1 MALSVMSLMLAAME
15 SYSPEF
21 TNPQSFTMSF
31 GTLKDQ
37 RKLEFTDDGR
47 LLLRRGGPWPF
58 VELTREL
65 SEEEDFGYSFDLTRL
80 DDNSSMCCG
89 FDDGKQ
95 HYTGMIYF
103 NPDGVL
109 HVLNPNGLYDRTKL
123 ALKHGI
129 QYHVTVAVCR
139 ATSCVTVEIDGVG
152 KHVGTVALHPHL
164 RFFRL
169 NPQAPDGNRNAIG
182 NFELHRLPSRMEDHE
197 NAAAGLAMEVVGPD
211 GNETK
216 TSVLSDGDFRKSVL
230 FSEKTSL
237 TVVFPYPV
245 ELTAIQLYG
254 GAEDG
259 TSSPKS
265 FAVEEF
271 ADDQWRMLVDC
282 TDAQDFAGIR
292 CRHAE
297 ECVTIGMFKTTVV
310 ERVRISLNAAHGAGQ
325 VALREIELLSTKKRE
340 QMLPLSEL
348 LQMEFRLPVHRNP
361 TEAKLTF
368 VVADHSQAPHE
379 GVLSIIQ
386 ENGNL
391 FQKRTIQLEK
401 GRFDVVLTGLATLP
415 AGRHWAVFETERGT
429 MKRLLRVERTPS
441 EQGSSETRL
450 VAGKKWMFTPDM
462 YELSDW
468 DLVDVRV
475 FPPEI
480 HKVAQTPDDQYL
492 IMTGNEFYKTADG
505 RYCLTATDFGY
516 GSGMFS
522 EKRQKRFFVSDKP
535 DSGYMQVTEKPPVGK
550 RVNPL
555 RPFRPAAF
563 PKAPEGIQFEFYDP
577 QKHGKIALGDLNYV
591 YSYEP
596 KDYGCVKAKPKT
608 YWVTGRTA
616 DGKFVMMRHEPLFT
630 DSGNY
635 GEEDFDNGFMTN
647 DNFGG
652 MWLSFDGTE
661 CYWAQ
666 GQTVRRSPPYAVPYD
681 NLQTGFRLMTIYS
694 TRDGI
699 DWQYRHCLELPSEND
714 SGGAQHYGA
723 KLMPLADANLMLAML
738 YNYDADAQQIYD
750 ELLYSRDG
758 LHFHRFPRGKP
769 FVRGKIGEWY
779 CEWYYGHAFLGQ
791 QWVQDGNDWY
801 QLANYCTPLPHFA
814 HEVVMMHNKLKL
826 VTADDLRLRFDKRE
840 LATRWPHF
848 DDVGG
853 WEGLAELI
861 RRSYYAVGVV
871 KMRVDGWFGLCAY
884 DSEGSFTTHKLRGC
898 KRVYANA
905 DVQKSGRLKM
915 ELLDADGTVLRSVN
929 IRGNGLK
936 IPVFEGLAEDKEY
949 RLRGTMRN
957 TVLYSLSFE

>member
-1 MALSVMSLMLAAME
+1 MVLSVMPLMLAALE
-15 SYSPEF
+15 SFAPDF
-21 TNPQSFTMSF
+21 TNPQSFTTSF
-31 GTLKDQ
+31 GALKDQ

-58 VELTREL
+58 VELSCEL

-109 HVLNPNGLYDRTKL
+109 NVLNPQGLYNRTKL
-123 ALKHGI
+123 ALKSGVP
-129 QYHVTVAVCR
+129 YHVSVAVRR
-139 ATSCVTVEIDGVG
+139 ATSRATVEIEGVG
-152 KHVGTVALHPHL
+152 KHVGMVALHPHL

-169 NPQAPDGNRNAIG
+169 NPQAPDGNKNAIG
-182 NFELHRLPSRMEDHE
+182 NFELHRLPSRMADHE
-197 NAAAGLAMEVVGPD
+197 NVATGLEMEVVGPD
-211 GNETK
+211 GNVTK
-216 TSVLSDGDFRKSVL
+216 TSFLTDGDFQTDVM
-230 FSEKTSL
+230 FTEKTSL
-237 TVVFPYPV
+237 MAVFPQAV

-254 GAEDG
+254 GTENG
-259 TSSPKS
+259 KCSPKT
-265 FAVEEF
+265 FAVEG
-271 ADDQWRMLVDC
+271 LVDGKWQLLVNC
-282 TDAQDFAGIR
+282 ADAQDFAGIR
-292 CRHAE
+292 GIRAE
-297 ECVTIGMFKTTVV
+297 ERFVIGKFNPTVV
-310 ERVRISLNAAHGAGQ
+310 ERVRIRLEAAHGAGQ
-325 VALREIELLSTKKRE
+325 VALREIELLSTKKCE
-340 QMLPLSEL
+340 QTVPLSEL
-348 LQMEFRLPVHRNP
+348 LQMEFRLPIHRNISK
-361 TEAKLTF
+361 AVITF
-368 VVADHSQAPHE
+368 VVADHVQAPHE
-379 GVLSIIQ
+379 GILSIIQ
-386 ENGNL
+386 EDGNL
-391 FQKRTIQLEK
+391 FQKREIQLKK
-401 GRFDVVLTGLATLP
+401 GRFDVTLTGLATLP
-415 AGRHWAVFETERGT
+415 AGRHWTVFETNRGT
-429 MKRLLRVERTPS
+429 IKRLLRVERMSS

-462 YELSDW
+462 YDLSDW
-468 DLVDVRV
+468 DCVDVRV

-480 HKVAQTPDDQYL
+480 HKIAQTPDEQYL
-492 IMTGNEFYKTADG
+492 IMTGSEFYQTTDG

-516 GSGMFS
+516 GGGMFS
-522 EKRQKRFFVSDKP
+522 EKRQKRIFVSDKP
-535 DSGYMQVTEKPPVGK
+535 DSGYMQVAEKPPVGK

-555 RPFRPAAF
+555 RPFRPASF
-563 PKAPEGIQFEFYDP
+563 PKAPQGTQFEFYDP

-616 DGKFVMMRHEPLFT
+616 EGKFVMMRREPLFT
-630 DSGNY
+630 DFGNY

-666 GQTVRRSPPYAVPYD
+666 GQTVKRSPPYAVPYD
-681 NLQTGFRLMTIYS
+681 NLQTGLRLMTIYS

-699 DWQYRHCLELPSEND
+699 DWQYRHCMEVPSIMD
-714 SGGAQHYGA
+714 SEGAQHYGA
-723 KLMPLADANLMLAML
+723 TLMPLADANLMLAML
-738 YNYDADAQQIYD
+738 YNYDADAQQIYN

-758 LHFHRFPRGKP
+758 LHFHRFPRCKP
-769 FVRGKIGEWY
+769 FVRGKIEWY

-791 QWVQDGNDWY
+791 QWVQDGNDLY

-814 HEVVMMHNKLKL
+814 HEVVMMHSKLKQ
-826 VTADDLRLRFDKRE
+826 VTADDLRLRFEKRQ

-848 DDVGG
+848 DNVGG

-861 RRSYYAVGVV
+861 RQSYYAVGVI

-884 DSEGSFTTHKLRGC
+884 DTEGTFTTHKLCGC
-898 KRVYANA
+898 KCVYANA
-905 DVQKSGRLKM
+905 NVQNYGRLKM
-915 ELLDADGTVLRSVN
+915 ELLDVDGTVLRSVD
-929 IRGNGLK
+929 IRGNDLK
-936 IPVFEGLAEDKEY
+936 LPVFEELAEEKEY

-957 TVLYSLSFE
+957 TVLFSLSFE

>member
-1 MALSVMSLMLAAME
+1 MNGEWLRKLMMALSIIPLMLKALE
-15 SYSPEF
+15 SFAPDF
-21 TNPQSFTMSF
+21 TNLQSLTTSF
-31 GTLKDQ
+31 GALKDQ
-37 RKLEFTDDGR
+37 RKLAFTDDGR
-47 LLLRRGGPWPF
+47 MLLWRGGPWPF
-58 VELTREL
+58 VEMAREL
-65 SEEEDFGYSFDLTRL
+65 SESEDFGYSFDLTRL
-80 DDNSSMCCG
+80 DDISSMCCG

-109 HVLNPNGLYDRTKL
+109 HVLNPEGLYDRTKL
-123 ALKHGI
+123 ALKHGV
-129 QYHVTVAVCR
+129 QYHVSVAVCR
-139 ATSCVTVEIDGVG
+139 AASRVTVEIDGVG

-182 NFELHRLPSRMEDHE
+182 NFELHRLPSRMADHE
-197 NAAAGLAMEVVGPD
+197 NAAAALEMEIVGPD
-211 GNETK
+211 GNVTK
-216 TSVLSDGDFRKSVL
+216 TSALSDGDFRKSVL

-237 TVVFPYPV
+237 MVGFQHPV
-245 ELTAIQLYG
+245 ELAAIQLYG
-254 GAEDG
+254 GSEDG
-259 TSSPKS
+259 MSSPKRL
-265 FAVEEF
+265 AVEGF
-271 ADDQWRMLVDC
+271 VDGQWRILYYC
-282 TDAQDFAGIR
+282 SDAQDFAGIR

-297 ECVTIGMFKTTVV
+297 ECVTIGMFTPTVV
-310 ERVRISLNAAHGAGQ
+310 ERARIRLDAAHGAGQ
-325 VALREIELLSTKKRE
+325 VALREIEWLSTKKRE
-340 QMLPLSEL
+340 QMVPLSDL
-348 LQMEFRLPVHRNP
+348 LQMEFRLPVYRNP

-368 VVADHSQAPHE
+368 VVSDHRQAPHE

-386 ENGNL
+386 EKGKL

-401 GRFDVVLTGLATLP
+401 GRFDVTLTGLATLP
-415 AGRHWAVFETERGT
+415 AGRHMAVFETEHGT
-429 MKRLLRVERTPS
+429 LKRLLRVERTSS

-462 YELSDW
+462 YELADW
-468 DLVDVRV
+468 DLVNVRV

-480 HKVAQTPDDQYL
+480 HKIAQTPDEQYL
-492 IMTGNEFYKTADG
+492 IMTGNEFYQTADG
-505 RYCLTATDFGY
+505 RYCLTVTDFGY
-516 GSGMFS
+516 GGGMFS

-563 PKAPEGIQFEFYDP
+563 PKAPQGTQFEFYDP

-591 YSYEP
+591 YSYES

-616 DGKFVMMRHEPLFT
+616 DKKFVMMRKEPLFT
-630 DSGNY
+630 DFGNY
-635 GEEDFDNGFMTN
+635 GEEDFDDGFMTN

-652 MWLSFDGTE
+652 IWLSFDGTE

-666 GQTVRRSPPYAVPYD
+666 GQTVKRSPPYAVPYD
-681 NLQTGFRLMTIYS
+681 NLQTGFRLMTVYS

-714 SGGAQHYGA
+714 SEGAQHYGA

-738 YNYDADAQQIYD
+738 YNYDADAQQIYN

-758 LHFHRFPRGKP
+758 LHFHRFPRCKP
-769 FVRGKIGEWY
+769 FVRGKIG
-779 CEWYYGHAFLGQ
+779 EWYYGHAFLGQ

-826 VTADDLRLRFDKRE
+826 VTADDLRLRFEKRQ

-848 DDVGG
+848 KAVGG

-884 DSEGSFTTHKLRGC
+884 EPEGTFTTHKLRG
-898 KRVYANA
+898 
-905 DVQKSGRLKM
+905 
-915 ELLDADGTVLRSVN
+915 
-929 IRGNGLK
+929 
-936 IPVFEGLAEDKEY
+936 
-949 RLRGTMRN
+949 
-957 TVLYSLSFE
+957 